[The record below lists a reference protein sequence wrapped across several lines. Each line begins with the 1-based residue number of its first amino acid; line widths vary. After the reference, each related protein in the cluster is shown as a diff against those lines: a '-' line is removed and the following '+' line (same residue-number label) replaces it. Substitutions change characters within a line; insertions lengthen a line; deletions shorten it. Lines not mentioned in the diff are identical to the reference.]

1 MSLCLRYL
9 LIVILLSVLGLMLV
23 TPGAQAQTQVPPD
36 PRFSLQCTAGPAA
49 YTILSNA
56 VSLAQVRPLFATIT
70 AESADYIQG
79 DYLLAGRNER
89 VGLIIGQ
96 AGWILAYLPVNQGSE
111 YLYDCRSVS
120 SSQPGNTISRP
131 ELAIQQ
137 IAAALE
143 ITNTSVSFYDFR
155 YPQATGVTQHWNYLY
170 GSGTQESSIELPLT
184 NTYLERGYAFCTAL
198 ANSEFWLN
206 DALVDEQDA
215 ITQIIYRYGKLTEE
229 QLRAGQNNA
238 LRIQATSLFGRGF
251 LGGVSTV
258 YSGTTTL
265 TTTGGYSRTLQ
276 FVYPS
281 VLGPPLTIYQ
291 AYLPLVRH

>member
-1 MSLCLRYL
+1 MPTQLREL
-9 LIVILLSVLGLMLV
+9 LAVTLLLVLGLLLL
-23 TPGAQAQTQVPPD
+23 TLAAQAQTPIPPD

-49 YTILSNA
+49 YTILNDT

-70 AESADYIQG
+70 VESAKYIQG

-96 AGWILAYLPVNQGSE
+96 AGWIVAYLPVNRGSE
-111 YLYDCRSVS
+111 FLYDCRSVS
-120 SSQPGNTISRP
+120 SSQPGNTISQP
-131 ELAIQQ
+131 ELALQQ
-137 IAAALE
+137 ITAALE
-143 ITNTSVSFYDFR
+143 ITNASVSFYDFR

-170 GSGTQESSIELPLT
+170 GSGTQQSSLDLPLA

-215 ITQIIYRYGKLTEE
+215 ITQIIYRYGKLTED

-238 LRIQATSLFGRGF
+238 LRIQAMSLFGHGF

-276 FVYPS
+276 FTYPS
-281 VLGPPLTIYQ
+281 VLGPPLTIYR
-291 AYLPLVRH
+291 AYLPLVQR

>member
-1 MSLCLRYL
+1 
-9 LIVILLSVLGLMLV
+9 LGLLLL
-23 TPGAQAQTQVPPD
+23 TLGAQAQTPIPPD

-49 YTILSNA
+49 YTILNA
-56 VSLAQVRPLFATIT
+56 TVSLTQVRPLFATIT
-70 AESADYIQG
+70 VESAEYIQG

-96 AGWILAYLPVNQGSE
+96 AGWIVAYLPVNQGSE
-111 YLYDCRSVS
+111 NLYDCRSVS
-120 SSQPGNTISRP
+120 SSQPGNTISQP

-137 IAAALE
+137 ITAALE

-170 GSGTQESSIELPLT
+170 GSGTQQSNIDLPLT

-215 ITQIIYRYGKLTEE
+215 ITQIIYRYGKLTED

-238 LRIQATSLFGRGF
+238 LRIQAMSLFGHGF
-251 LGGVSTV
+251 LGGVSMV

-276 FVYPS
+276 FTYPS
-281 VLGPPLTIYQ
+281 VLGPPLNIYR
-291 AYLPLVRH
+291 AYLPLVRR